1 MLKWILLGVISM
13 KLFIANGQST
23 NDSFIRA
30 RQVSE
35 CKGDSILIEAETNG
49 IFQGWKNSRGRTD
62 DIADATSLKTWVCP
76 SNLSTYVAYALFL
89 GQNPTPNLIANGS
102 FEQDTLGFT
111 SDYKRSTKVNDH
123 SLYNVATSTGT
134 SFSIVP
140 KDRTT
145 GSGKMLFADCST
157 DSTKAFYKVQL
168 NVKAGTEYL
177 FSAWFCNTHKD
188 FRDSTTD
195 APSSNLQFDF
205 DNGQLLGQYKMP
217 KDTLWHQVSFRYTAT
232 TTTSVGL
239 RVRSLVKKTSGNDVA
254 MDEVFFGTEGSSATS
269 NITKTASVSLQ
280 PCYTG
285 DVFSPDGDGN
295 YDTYYI
301 KDQGVAKIF
310 DEGGNLIKELP
321 SPAQWD
327 GTNRYGQLASAGYY
341 AIVVNGSTVYR
352 ISLMR

>member
-1 MLKWILLGVISM
+1 MLKWILLGVSSM
-13 KLFIANGQST
+13 TLFVVNGQS
-23 NDSFIRA
+23 NSDPFIRA
-30 RQVSE
+30 KQVSD

-62 DIADATSLKTWVCP
+62 DIAHPTSLKTWVCP
-76 SNLSTYVAYALFL
+76 SNLTSYVAYALFTGQDP
-89 GQNPTPNLIANGS
+89 GQNLIVNGS
-102 FEQDTLGFT
+102 FEQDTLGFA
-111 SDYKRSTKVNDH
+111 SDYKRSTKVDDH

-140 KDRTT
+140 KDKTT

-168 NVKAGTEYL
+168 NVQVGTEYL

-188 FRDSTTD
+188 FRDSTTGT
-195 APSSNLQFDF
+195 PSSNLQFDF
-205 DNGQLLGQYKMP
+205 DNGQVLGQYKMP
-217 KDTLWHQVSFRYTAT
+217 KDTLWHQVNFRYTASSSAT
-232 TTTSVGL
+232 MGL
-239 RVRSLVKKTSGNDVA
+239 RIRSLVKKTSGNDVA
-254 MDEVFFGTEGSSATS
+254 MDEVFFGTQGSGTS
-269 NITKTASVSLQ
+269 NTTKTASISLQ

-310 DEGGNLIKELP
+310 DEGGTLIKEFP
-321 SPAQWD
+321 TPAQWD